1 MTRTEQKSKILPYN
15 ISFVDFVISKRI
27 IQTVAFLYGLYG
39 LTCHTR
45 NNTSTVVHTF
55 NMATGSDVELK

>member
-1 MTRTEQKSKILPYN
+1 MTRTEQKNKILPYN

-39 LTCHTR
+39 LTCPTR

-55 NMATGSDVELK
+55 NMATGSDVESK

>member
-1 MTRTEQKSKILPYN
+1 MTHTEQKNKILPYN

-39 LTCHTR
+39 LTCHAR

-55 NMATGSDVELK
+55 NMATGSDVESK